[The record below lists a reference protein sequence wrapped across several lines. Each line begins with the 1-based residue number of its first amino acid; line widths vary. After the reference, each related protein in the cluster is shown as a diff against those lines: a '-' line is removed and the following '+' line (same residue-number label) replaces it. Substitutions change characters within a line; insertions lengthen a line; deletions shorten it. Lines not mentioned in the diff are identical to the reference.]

1 MKEKNRG
8 FQLLLQLLIIVALI
22 GFVYVFYKR
31 QINISSFV
39 EDLKVS
45 SLPYYI
51 MRSLIRMFAAYGLSL
66 VFAFAYGYLAATNK
80 RRETIMIP
88 VLDIL
93 QSVPILGFFPVA
105 VSFFISLF
113 PGSIFGVEI
122 AAIFLIFTSQSWN
135 IAFGV
140 YESIKAI
147 PQDLMEAYDFF
158 DPNGIL
164 KLRRL
169 YIPSSIPK
177 IIYNSIVSWS
187 NGWYFLVA
195 SEIFAVGAK
204 AFRLP
209 GIGSFILV
217 SATENKIG
225 LVLLGIVVLA
235 FTILLLDMFM
245 WRPLSQWSSRF
256 KYSVSS
262 GEEEE
267 REVLD
272 IVVAFWELVG
282 NALRYLKK
290 PFQSIDLSFIS
301 NIGHFFNSKIFV
313 KIGKALRYVLIILL
327 IGVSAFLLFSAAR
340 FGVNA
345 FTTFK
350 LSYLTTTL
358 QALLFSFLRI
368 VFSYLIAV
376 LWTIPAAIYLFNHKG
391 ASKFIMPAFQ
401 VLSSIPAISFF
412 PLLLY
417 ILLPLRFG
425 LEFSSIILILS
436 GMQWYIFFISYGGL
450 RAIPNDLLEVV
461 DSYGVKGNLKLKRL
475 LIPAML
481 PSFMTGTITA
491 FGGAWNALVVA
502 EYINVKNR
510 IYAVNGI
517 GALLNISLN
526 QNERV
531 LFTFALLVLVVTVYC
546 INHFVY
552 RPLYDKMFD
561 RYRMEA

>member
-113 PGSIFGVEI
+113 PGSIFGVEL

-177 IIYNSIVSWS
+177 VIYNSMVSWS
-187 NGWYFLVA
+187 NGCIFGCFRDFCRRCQGVSFTWYRKFY
-195 SEIFAVGAK
+195 SC
-204 AFRLP
+204 
-209 GIGSFILV
+209 IGDR
-217 SATENKIG
+217 NKIG

-368 VFSYLIAV
+368 VFRFNFV
-376 LWTIPAAIYLFNHKG
+376 CGKTI
-391 ASKFIMPAFQ
+391 
-401 VLSSIPAISFF
+401 
-412 PLLLY
+412 
-417 ILLPLRFG
+417 R
-425 LEFSSIILILS
+425 
-436 GMQWYIFFISYGGL
+436 
-450 RAIPNDLLEVV
+450 
-461 DSYGVKGNLKLKRL
+461 
-475 LIPAML
+475 
-481 PSFMTGTITA
+481 
-491 FGGAWNALVVA
+491 
-502 EYINVKNR
+502 
-510 IYAVNGI
+510 
-517 GALLNISLN
+517 
-526 QNERV
+526 
-531 LFTFALLVLVVTVYC
+531 
-546 INHFVY
+546 HF
-552 RPLYDKMFD
+552 
-561 RYRMEA
+561 